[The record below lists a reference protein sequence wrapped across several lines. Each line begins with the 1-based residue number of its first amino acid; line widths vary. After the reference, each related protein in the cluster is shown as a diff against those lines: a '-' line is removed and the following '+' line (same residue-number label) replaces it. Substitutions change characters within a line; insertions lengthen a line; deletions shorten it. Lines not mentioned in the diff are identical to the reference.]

1 MSILDVWPRSECAY
15 DFFGAAFKSTW
26 QKRKNEKINQKLSI
40 NISESMNWFLYDKD
54 LRHERVN
61 QNKAM
66 IRLSKTGT
74 KDIPYQILLHK
85 E

>member
-1 MSILDVWPRSECAY
+1 
-15 DFFGAAFKSTW
+15 
-26 QKRKNEKINQKLSI
+26 
-40 NISESMNWFLYDKD
+40 MNWFLYDKD

>member
-1 MSILDVWPRSECAY
+1 MT
-15 DFFGAAFKSTW
+15 KK
-26 QKRKNEKINQKLSI
+26 KRKNQKLSI
-40 NISESMNWFLYDKD
+40 NFSESMDWFLYDED

-61 QNKAM
+61 QNKTM

-74 KDIPYQILLHK
+74 KGIPYQILLHK

>member
-1 MSILDVWPRSECAY
+1 MD
-15 DFFGAAFKSTW
+15 
-26 QKRKNEKINQKLSI
+26 
-40 NISESMNWFLYDKD
+40 WFLYDKD

-85 E
+85 EQKDDKVYILKISFPSL